1 MSVESGSDSNSIPH
15 AGVPDSSNR
24 IQPKVSP
31 AEEETKEPRKQKSS
45 TRKKRKNENVLF
57 EYSQMA
63 QSRASKRI
71 TAPFTGKNCLI
82 EADESLNCQ
91 VQSQLGY

>member
-1 MSVESGSDSNSIPH
+1 
-15 AGVPDSSNR
+15 
-24 IQPKVSP
+24 
-31 AEEETKEPRKQKSS
+31 
-45 TRKKRKNENVLF
+45 
-57 EYSQMA
+57 MA